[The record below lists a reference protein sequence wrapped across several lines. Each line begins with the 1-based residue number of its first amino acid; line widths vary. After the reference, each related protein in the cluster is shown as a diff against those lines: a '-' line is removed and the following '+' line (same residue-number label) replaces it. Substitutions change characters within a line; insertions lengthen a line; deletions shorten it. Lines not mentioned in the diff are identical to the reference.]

1 MADGSV
7 HEGLWQRNVANGA
20 GTRTSFNG
28 SRAEGE
34 WKDGVLQGRGME
46 EVRDESGS
54 VWVEGYDGEFTKGL
68 RSGAGTLVN
77 ADGGTYDGMWLEG
90 RQHGVGR
97 YTAADGW
104 SYRGAWRYGR
114 RHGNGVLTS
123 TQLHRFS
130 GEWVEDH
137 LPLGVL
143 TGKFLGRC
151 ARPSMRR
158 AHATLYTGWRAL
170 VVNCAARALV
180 LVARLTVAR
189 SRFWSRAHAVPRS
202 LASSRAL
209 SPCHALSRLVTRSLA
224 CHSATRATS
233 SPRASPNGPL
243 SVRGVA
249 CGWDCAATPTMA
261 SGRMTT
267 TMVWVSSGRSLQCM
281 KAALSAARGMG
292 ARAHTACPHRPL
304 RTPAPHRPHRTLRT
318 PAPHRPHRTA
328 RTAPPAP
335 HRPHRSA
342 RTHERAPRRSRA
354 QPHTHAHRPEA
365 VRRMG
370 GALTAALL

>member
-209 SPCHALSRLVTRSLA
+209 SPCHALSRL
-224 CHSATRATS
+224 
-233 SPRASPNGPL
+233 PL
-243 SVRGVA
+243 SYEGHFKSTSLSEWPLVREGRGV
-249 CGWDCAATPTMA
+249 
-261 SGRMTT
+261 
-267 TMVWVSSGRSLQCM
+267 WVGL
-281 KAALSAARGMG
+281 RGDTYDG
-292 ARAHTACPHRPL
+292 QWADDYYHGVGVL
-304 RTPAPHRPHRTLRT
+304 RTKFAVYEGSFERGQRHGCARTHRMPAPPAPH
-318 PAPHRPHRTA
+318 A